1 MKKKKGL
8 TFAVTSKE
16 NQALGRE
23 FFASPEEFA
32 TKRGLNVEDFL
43 CPEVT
48 HAALKRG
55 YAFAA
60 EAEGRALNPTS
71 ESMKE
76 LGQLATKH
84 FGDKFRVAMIP
95 FGLQFSESAS
105 LASFDPT
112 GSGTIT
118 FADVDGDVDDM
129 LLE

>member
-1 MKKKKGL
+1 MKEKKGL

-16 NQALGRE
+16 NEVLGRE

-32 TKRGLNVEDFL
+32 RKRGLSVEDFL
-43 CPEVT
+43 CPDEA
-48 HAALKRG
+48 HAAFKRG

-60 EAEGRALNPTS
+60 EAEGRALKPTS

-76 LGQLATKH
+76 LGKLATKH
-84 FGDKFRVAMIP
+84 FGENFKVAMIP
-95 FGLQFSESAS
+95 FGLQFRENAS
-105 LASFDPT
+105 LSFDNT

-118 FADVDGDVDDM
+118 FLDGDGDIDDV